1 MIQIGN
7 KHPYTKIESR
17 LDMKKTIL
25 LGLVVLL
32 GGCKEANT
40 GVDKKVFNSTYD
52 KCVDYLTNSLKSP
65 SSLKIG
71 EANISTVIPPAE
83 DIADVF
89 GDLITKDG
97 IVKDSIKE
105 EKARFRELTVDI
117 DYEAHNS
124 YGASIRGY
132 YQCSFIYRLNKDEA
146 SPEPLNTYLY
156 KLKSDG
162 EDIGLAAHIPL
173 AEFQGSNFY
182 LNKAIK
188 RVVGAK
194 DSPFNEIDN
203 KRYKEIETIYRNQ
216 KHEREAEKLRE
227 SWDESMP
234 SAEVAAAAAAADIA
248 AVADETER

>member
-1 MIQIGN
+1 MI
-7 KHPYTKIESR
+7 KR
-17 LDMKKTIL
+17 IL
-25 LGLVVLL
+25 VLSLIALL
-32 GGCKEANT
+32 GGCKETNT
-40 GVDKKVFNSTYD
+40 GIDKKVFNSTYD

-83 DIADVF
+83 DITNVF

-97 IVKDSIKE
+97 VVKDNIKD

-132 YQCSFIYRLNKDEA
+132 YQCSFIYRLNKDEV

-156 KLKSDG
+156 NLKSDG

-194 DSPFNEIDN
+194 DSPFNEIDTN
-203 KRYKEIETIYRNQ
+203 RYKEIETIYRNQ

>member
-1 MIQIGN
+1 
-7 KHPYTKIESR
+7 
-17 LDMKKTIL
+17 MKKIIFL
-25 LGLVVLL
+25 SLVLGLV
-32 GGCKEANT
+32 GCKETNT
-40 GVDKKVFNSTYD
+40 GMDKKVFNSTYD
-52 KCVDYLTNSLKSP
+52 KCVNYLTNSLKSP

-83 DIADVF
+83 DIANVF

-97 IVKDSIKE
+97 IVKDSVKE

-132 YQCSFIYRLNKDEA
+132 YQCGFIYQLNKDEV

-173 AEFQGSNFY
+173 TEFQGSNFY

-203 KRYKEIETIYRNQ
+203 KRYKEIETIYKNQ
-216 KHEREAEKLRE
+216 KQEREAEKLRE

-248 AVADETER
+248 AVADESER

>member
-1 MIQIGN
+1 
-7 KHPYTKIESR
+7 
-17 LDMKKTIL
+17 MKKIIL
-25 LGLVVLL
+25 LSLVLGL
-32 GGCKEANT
+32 GGCKETNT
-40 GVDKKVFNSTYD
+40 GIDKKVFNSTYD

-83 DIADVF
+83 DITNVF

-97 IVKDSIKE
+97 VVKDNIKD

-132 YQCSFIYRLNKDEA
+132 YQCSFIYRLNKDEV
-146 SPEPLNTYLY
+146 SPEPFNTYLY
-156 KLKSDG
+156 NLKSDG

-194 DSPFNEIDN
+194 DSPFNEIDTN
-203 KRYKEIETIYRNQ
+203 RYKEIEKIYRNQ

>member
-1 MIQIGN
+1 
-7 KHPYTKIESR
+7 
-17 LDMKKTIL
+17 MKKIIFL
-25 LGLVVLL
+25 SLVLGLV
-32 GGCKEANT
+32 GCKETNT
-40 GVDKKVFNSTYD
+40 GMDKKVFNSTYE

-83 DIADVF
+83 DIANVF

-97 IVKDSIKE
+97 IVKDSVKE

-132 YQCSFIYRLNKDEA
+132 YQCGFIYQLNKDEI

-162 EDIGLAAHIPL
+162 EDFGLAAHIPL
-173 AEFQGSNFY
+173 TEFQGSNFY

-203 KRYKEIETIYRNQ
+203 KRYKEIETIYKNQ
-216 KHEREAEKLRE
+216 KQEREAEKLRE

-248 AVADETER
+248 AVADESER